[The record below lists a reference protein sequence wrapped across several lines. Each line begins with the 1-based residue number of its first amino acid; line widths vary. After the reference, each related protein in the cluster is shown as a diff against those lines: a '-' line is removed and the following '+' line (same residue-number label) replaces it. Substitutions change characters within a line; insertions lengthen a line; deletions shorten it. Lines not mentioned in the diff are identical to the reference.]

1 MPATRT
7 SPWLPALLLLAAA
20 ASPALADKDL
30 VVRDWDAAFPVEGAH
45 RLKIDVP
52 VGEVHVYAVAGD
64 RIESHIKLSCREH
77 SLRCREHAAR
87 LRLDPARGGNDMTL
101 KVSGYDRDGK
111 RGINHPD
118 LELRLGVPAALAV
131 SVDMGVGDLDL
142 DGIEG
147 DVVVDLGVGEAH
159 IAVPESAVR
168 SVSLDVGIG
177 GAHLSPRSDEQ
188 EHGGF
193 LFLGNEVDWREG
205 TGRSRIS
212 VNIGVGEASVR
223 LVP

>member
-1 MPATRT
+1 MSATRHR
-7 SPWLPALLLLAAA
+7 PWLPALLLLAAA
-20 ASPALADKDL
+20 ASPALADKNV
-30 VVRDWDAAFPVEGAH
+30 VVRDSDAAFPVEGAH

-52 VGEVHVYAVAGD
+52 VGEVHVFAVTGD
-64 RIESHIKLSCREH
+64 RIESHLELSCRARA
-77 SLRCREHAAR
+77 LRCREHAAR
-87 LRLDPARGGNDMTL
+87 LSLLSARSGDDMTL
-101 KVSGYDRDGK
+101 KISGYDRDGK

-118 LELRLGVPAALAV
+118 VELRLGVPAVLAV
-131 SVDMGVGDLDL
+131 SVDMGVGDIDV

-147 DVVVDLGVGEAH
+147 DVVVDLGVGDARL
-159 IAVPESAVR
+159 ALPESAVR

-177 GAHLSPRSDEQ
+177 DAHLSPRSDEQ
-188 EHGGF
+188 ERSGF

-212 VNIGVGEASVR
+212 VNVGVGDASVR